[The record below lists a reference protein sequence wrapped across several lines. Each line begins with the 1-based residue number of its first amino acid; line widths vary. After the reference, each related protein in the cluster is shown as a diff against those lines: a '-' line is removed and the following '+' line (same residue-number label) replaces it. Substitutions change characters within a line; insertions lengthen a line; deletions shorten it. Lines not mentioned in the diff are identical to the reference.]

1 MKKLTYI
8 IIGFIGLSACAERL
22 DHLGKP
28 PSMSPPGADRMALPG
43 PVAERLAVPQK
54 PTGIGYQQMG
64 QQVMTRAA
72 MPKVTQASL
81 WRSGPSSLFG
91 DHRAR
96 TLGDILTVLIEI
108 DDNAQIKNK
117 TTRSRS
123 GTESLTV
130 PNLLGFETLAT
141 KILPGGANLDPAVSS
156 KSSSGSSGDGSVA
169 RNEKIKLRIAAT
181 VTHTLPNG
189 HLVVQGSQEVRVN
202 FELRNLQIA
211 GIIRPEDISRQNTIT
226 YDKIADAR
234 ISYGGRGQITD
245 LQQPRYGQQV
255 LDMVLPF

>member
-1 MKKLTYI
+1 MKIAIPLI
-8 IIGFIGLSACAERL
+8 LSALGLSACAGQL

-28 PSMSPPGADRMALPG
+28 PTMSPPGADRMALPG
-43 PVAERLAVPQK
+43 PVQARMAVPPKSQ
-54 PTGIGYQQMG
+54 GIGFPQANPGGMATPSG
-64 QQVMTRAA
+64 AGVAH
-72 MPKVTQASL
+72 ASL
-81 WRSGPSSLFG
+81 WRSGPASLFG

-96 TLGDILTVLIEI
+96 TVGDILTVLIEI

-117 TTRSRS
+117 TTRART
-123 GTESLTV
+123 GNESLSL
-130 PNLLGFETLAT
+130 PNILGIETLAP
-141 KILPGGANLDPAVSS
+141 KILPGGAGLEPAVSTT
-156 KSSSGSSGDGSVA
+156 SSSGSSGDGSVA

-181 VTHTLPNG
+181 VTYNLANG
-189 HLVVQGSQEVRVN
+189 HLVIQGSQEVRVN

-234 ISYGGRGQITD
+234 ISYGGRGQISD

>member
-1 MKKLTYI
+1 MKKTLPLLI
-8 IIGFIGLSACAERL
+8 CLLSLSACADRL

-43 PVAERLAVPQK
+43 PVLERLDVPQR
-54 PTGIGYQQMG
+54 PQGIGYPQTSLQ
-64 QQVMTRAA
+64 A
-72 MPKVTQASL
+72 METASRPPVIQASL
-81 WRSGPSSLFG
+81 WRSGPKSLFG
-91 DHRAR
+91 DRRAR

-108 DDNAQIKNK
+108 DDTAEIDNK

-123 GTESLTV
+123 GTESLTA
-130 PNLLGFETLAT
+130 PNLLGLETLAA
-141 KILPGGANLDPAVSS
+141 KILPGGANLTPAVSTT
-156 KSSSGSSGDGSVA
+156 SSSGSTGDGSVA

-202 FELRNLQIA
+202 FELRNLQIG
-211 GIIRPEDISRQNTIT
+211 GIIRPEDISRLNTIT